1 MICGVFFMQKEISQI
16 VHLLLLLLL
25 LPVEETKLKNHSTI
39 NHDIAHVGSWNWWLV
54 HRHKSL
60 SLTPLL
66 LVILMIISLVLYI
79 IMLE

>member
-1 MICGVFFMQKEISQI
+1 MEKGISQI
-16 VHLLLLLLL
+16 VHVLLLL

-39 NHDIAHVGSWNWWLV
+39 NHHIAHVGSWHWWLM
-54 HRHKSL
+54 HRHRIL
-60 SLTPLL
+60 LLTPLL